1 MKDLNIKLKINGVY
15 TQNDVHPVFGDDIK
29 INISREENQIFRRE
43 KIEGTF
49 KFVNKDFDLIYQ
61 CSIFTKFTLEIYRED
76 VFVGSANFIRT
87 DCEFNLDDKI
97 CSVKLTT
104 KDIYEKILN
113 GYDNK
118 YNLVKLAPKRENV
131 TLTKRAILQFYV
143 RGEKVVT
150 NVVGGVHYEQ
160 SCKEVYDAQE
170 LKTKYH
176 FGGSL
181 PLSFITIDKIMDIT
195 APSEVLGRYFL
206 DESIGNVVAMIY
218 KNENNPRY
226 IIQTNQSSN
235 GWMFLLIDS
244 TTNTTLAD
252 AEIRTNESGAHAFTF
267 IKSGTGSGY
276 DSGVDYA
283 SGTLYYDGDL
293 FCRLLLP
300 KQFDKSEQ
308 RSMDNDITD
317 YDSNYPYV
325 GSVSLDR
332 FAPKI
337 KIVADKSE
345 IPTEWGMDSKGE
357 YFVYPTLTASQQEN
371 GSSPIPI
378 GQSHWERMSSWLLSD
393 DDINDLVDDFDT
405 TFVLKDSYPIWSAIA
420 VLLKEIDDTITFE
433 GTQYYSDFLYLRV
446 PSPFIR
452 SYDFPSHR
460 NALYITPISN
470 IKKTFYEQAAQK
482 GEISLKQILDML
494 RNVYNCYWFIDS
506 NNRLRIEHIVYFKN
520 GNSYTKEKPKP
531 SIDVTIK
538 KNLPT
543 GESWG
548 FAQNTVEYETGKC
561 PARYEF
567 KWGDNCTYPF
577 VGEPIDVKDIYL
589 DASRKESVGIENFL
603 ADIDYIISNPSEVS
617 NDLFAVFEVNKETKK
632 VDILDVR
639 LDDASPKYRIQNP
652 YLSMIVA
659 ERYYYPFDLSGWNA
673 YAGQYELDVYKTKG
687 IKKQTLSC
695 PLTLAEMRSIGV
707 IRTELGNGTIDKLEA
722 EINTL
727 YAKNTIYYEEAKSML
742 DKIYYLNL
750 SSGQGYIQ
758 FFNPTNTKVRLK
770 VGLAEGGQIRVVQY
784 LDIPLKG
791 NVILNGV
798 STNQTPVLMNAED
811 ISAFTINRQFRKIC
825 GAMRLDSRASSNGKY
840 VLEISASKEIGSSDY
855 AGIYIT
861 ANRAIKITLQAS
873 TAVDFDFGYI
883 SINYPAFSQYDD
895 TEVSVSGTDI
905 VSKTIYAGDSRY
917 IGFSRDGAFSGNANK
932 VTITI
937 EEV

>member
-1 MKDLNIKLKINGVY
+1 MKDLTIKLKINGVY

-29 INISREENQIFRRE
+29 INISREENQIFKRE

-49 KFVNKDFDLIYQ
+49 KFVGNEFDLIYE

-76 VFVGSANFIRT
+76 VFVGSADFIRT

-113 GYDNK
+113 GYENK
-118 YNLVKLAPKRENV
+118 YNLVKLAPQRESV
-131 TLTKRAILQFYV
+131 TMTKRAVLQFYV

-160 SCKEVYDAQE
+160 SCKEVYDADK
-170 LKTKYH
+170 LRDTYH
-176 FGGSL
+176 FGGYL
-181 PLSFITIDKIMDIT
+181 PLSYISIKKVIDVT
-195 APSEVLGRYFL
+195 APTAIIGRYFI
-206 DESIGNVVAMIY
+206 DTSIASGRSVIYIHESNS
-218 KNENNPRY
+218 RY
-226 IIQTNQSSN
+226 RIQITYL
-235 GWMFLLIDS
+235 GTEWRLILIDS
-244 TTNTTLAD
+244 TSDKALAG
-252 AEIRTNESGAHAFTF
+252 ASIPSMQSGSQVITF
-267 IKSGTGSGY
+267 EKPSGGN
-276 DSGVDYA
+276 YA
-283 SGTLYYDGDL
+283 SGTFNSDGDL
-293 FCRLLLP
+293 FCRVLLP
-300 KQFDKSEQ
+300 KSFADSYE

-317 YDSNYPYV
+317 YDRNYPYV
-325 GSVSLDR
+325 GSVSLDK
-332 FAPKI
+332 FAPKM
-337 KIVADKSE
+337 KMVVDKSNA
-345 IPTEWGMDSKGE
+345 PTEWGIDSDGK
-357 YFVYPTLTASQQEN
+357 YFVYPTLTADQQKN

-393 DDINDLVDDFDT
+393 DDVNNLVDDFDD

-420 VLLKEIDDTITFE
+420 VLLKEIDNTITFE
-433 GTQYYSDFLYLRV
+433 GTQDYSMFLYL
-446 PSPFIR
+446 SGTNLHIY
-452 SYDFPSHR
+452 SYDFPSQR
-460 NALYITPISN
+460 NALHITPISN
-470 IKKTFYEQAAQK
+470 IKKTFYEQAAQR

-506 NNRLRIEHIVYFKN
+506 DNRLRIEHIVYFKN
-520 GNSYTKEKPKP
+520 GNSYTSEKPTP

-567 KWGDNCTYPF
+567 KWGDKCTYPF

-603 ADIDYIISNPSEVS
+603 ADIDYMVSNPSEVS
-617 NDLFAVFEVNKETKK
+617 DDLFAVFEVNKSTKK

-639 LDDASPKYRIQNP
+639 LNDASPKYKVQNP

-659 ERYYYPFDLSGWNA
+659 ERFYYPFDLSGWKA
-673 YAGQYELDVYKTKG
+673 YTGKYELDVYKTKG

-695 PLTLAEMRSIGV
+695 PLTLAEMRSIGI
-707 IRTELGNGTIDKLEA
+707 IRTEIGNGTIDKLDA

-727 YAKNTIYYEEAKSML
+727 YAKNTIYYEEAKSVL
-742 DKIYYLNL
+742 DKIYYISYVSNR
-750 SSGQGYIQ
+750 GYIQ
-758 FFNPTNTKVRLK
+758 FFNPTITKVRLK
-770 VGLAEGGQIRVVQY
+770 IGLVEGGKIVSVHY
-784 LDIPLKG
+784 LDVPMRG
-791 NVILNGV
+791 NNTLSASTGQSPVI
-798 STNQTPVLMNAED
+798 MDAED
-811 ISAFTINRQFRKIC
+811 ISAFTINRKFRKIG
-825 GAMRLDSRASSNGKY
+825 GAMSLDSRASSNGKY
-840 VLEISASKEIGSSDY
+840 YVLEISASKNIGSNDY

-861 ANRAIKITLQAS
+861 ANRAIKITLRSS
-873 TAVDFDFGYI
+873 TEKIYDFGYM
-883 SINYPAFSQYDD
+883 SVSYPVCTSTSLA
-895 TEVSVSGTDI
+895 EVSVSGTELI
-905 VSKTIYAGDSRY
+905 SKTISAGESRY
-917 IGFSRDGAFSGNANK
+917 IGFFKDGTTSGNDDK

>member
-29 INISREENQIFRRE
+29 INISREENQIFKRE

-49 KFVNKDFDLIYQ
+49 KFVGNEFDLIYQ

-118 YNLVKLAPKRENV
+118 YNIVKLAPKRENV

-143 RGEKVVT
+143 RGENVVT

-160 SCKEVYDAQE
+160 SCKEVYDAKA
-170 LKTKYH
+170 LGDIYH
-176 FGGSL
+176 FGGYL
-181 PLSFITIDKIMDIT
+181 PLSYIYINKVIDAT
-195 APSEVLGRYFL
+195 APSDVLGRYFI
-206 DESIGNVVAMIY
+206 DNSIAGGAAIIY
-218 KNENNPRY
+218 IN
-226 IIQTNQSSN
+226 SSN
-235 GWMFLLIDS
+235 SNYRIQLTYVASEWVLLLIDS
-244 TTNTTLAD
+244 STNKTLAS
-252 AEIRTNESGAHAFTF
+252 ANVPNVQSGSQAITFT
-267 IKSGTGSGY
+267 KSGSSG
-276 DSGVDYA
+276 GDYA
-283 SGTLYYDGDL
+283 SGIYNSDGDL
-293 FCRLLLP
+293 YCRVLLP
-300 KQFDKSEQ
+300 KQFDNSYQ
-308 RSMDNDITD
+308 RSMDDDITD

-325 GSVSLDR
+325 GGVSLDR
-332 FAPKI
+332 FAPKM
-337 KIVADKSE
+337 KMVVDKSVT
-345 IPTEWGMDSKGE
+345 PTEWGIDSEGT
-357 YFVYPTLTASQQEN
+357 YFQYPILTASQQEN

-393 DDINDLVDDFDT
+393 DDVNDLVDDFYA
-405 TFVLKDSYPIWSAIA
+405 TFILKDSYPIGSAIA
-420 VLLKEIDDTITFE
+420 VLLKEIDDNISFE
-433 GTQYYSDFLYLRV
+433 DTQDYSMFLYSGAMQELY
-446 PSPFIR
+446 
-452 SYDFPSHR
+452 SYDFLGCR
-460 NALYITPISN
+460 NALHITPISN
-470 IKKTFYEQAAQK
+470 IKKTFYEQAAQR
-482 GEISLKQILDML
+482 GEISLKQIFDML

-506 NNRLRIEHIVYFKN
+506 EKRLRIEHIVYFKN
-520 GNSYTKEKPKP
+520 GNSYTSEKPTP

-543 GESWG
+543 WESWG
-548 FAQNTVEYETGKC
+548 FAQNTVEYETNKC

-567 KWGDNCTYPF
+567 KWGDKCTYPF

-589 DASRKESVGIENFL
+589 DASQKESVGIENFL
-603 ADIDYIISNPSEVS
+603 ADIDYIVSNPSGVS
-617 NDLFAVFEVNKETKK
+617 DDLFAVFEVNKSTKK

-639 LDDASPKYRIQNP
+639 LNDASPKYKIQNP

-659 ERYYYPFDLSGWNA
+659 ERFYYPFDLSGWKA
-673 YAGQYELDVYKTKG
+673 SAGQYELDVYKTKG

-727 YAKNTIYYEEAKSML
+727 YAKNTIYYEEAKSVL
-742 DKIYYLNL
+742 DKIYYISYVSNR
-750 SSGQGYIQ
+750 GYIQ

-770 VGLAEGGQIRVVQY
+770 IGLVEGGKIVSVHY
-784 LDIPLKG
+784 LDIPLRG

-798 STNQTPVLMNAED
+798 SANQTPVLMDAED
-811 ISAFTINRQFRKIC
+811 ISAFTINRKFRKIC
-825 GAMRLDSRASSNGKY
+825 GAMRLDSRKSSNGKY
-840 VLEISASKEIGSSDY
+840 VLEISALKSIGARDY
-855 AGIYIT
+855 AGIHIT
-861 ANRAIKITLQAS
+861 ANRSIKITLQAS
-873 TAVDFDFGYI
+873 SKQTHDYGYT
-883 SINYPAFSQYDD
+883 SKLHPAILSTSYA
-895 TEVSVSGTDI
+895 EILVSGTDSNS
-905 VSKTIYAGDSRY
+905 VTIGAGESRY
-917 IGFSRDGAFSGNANK
+917 IGYSKDGTVGENEDK
-932 VTITI
+932 ITITI

>member
-15 TQNDVHPVFGDDIK
+15 TQEDVHPVFGDDIK
-29 INISREENQIFRRE
+29 INISREENQIFKRE

-49 KFVNKDFDLIYQ
+49 KFVGNEFDLIYQ

-76 VFVGSANFIRT
+76 VYVGSADFIRT

-118 YNLVKLAPKRENV
+118 YNLVKLAPQRESV
-131 TLTKRAILQFYV
+131 TMTKRAVLQFYV
-143 RGEKVVT
+143 RGENVVT

-160 SCKEVYDAQE
+160 SCKEVYNTSD
-170 LKTKYH
+170 LKDIYH
-176 FGGSL
+176 FGGYL
-181 PLSFITIDKIMDIT
+181 PLSYIDINNLIDAT
-195 APSEVLGRYFL
+195 APLDIYGRYFI
-206 DESIGNVVAMIY
+206 DTSIVGGSVIIY
-218 KNENNPRY
+218 RNERNSNCR
-226 IIQTNQSSN
+226 IQLTDL
-235 GWMFLLIDS
+235 GVEWMLLLIDS
-244 TTNTTLAD
+244 TSNTTLASVS
-252 AEIRTNESGAHAFTF
+252 IPSTQSGSQDITF
-267 IKSGTGSGY
+267 VKAGSSGGN
-276 DSGVDYA
+276 YA
-283 SGTLYYDGDL
+283 SGTFNSDGDL
-293 FCRLLLP
+293 YCRVLLP
-300 KQFDKSEQ
+300 KSFDNTYQ
-308 RSMDNDITD
+308 RSMDSDITD

-325 GSVSLDR
+325 SSVAVDR
-332 FAPKI
+332 FAPKM
-337 KIVADKSE
+337 KMVVNKSNT
-345 IPTEWGMDSKGE
+345 PTEWGIDSNGA
-357 YFVYPTLTASQQEN
+357 YFLYPTLNADQQKK

-393 DDINDLVDDFDT
+393 DDVNDLVDDFDD

-420 VLLKEIDDTITFE
+420 VLLNEIDDTITFE
-433 GTQYYSDFLYLRV
+433 GTQDYSMFLYL
-446 PSPFIR
+446 SGTNLHIY

-460 NALYITPISN
+460 NALHITPISN

-520 GNSYTKEKPKP
+520 GNSYDVENPTP

-538 KNLPT
+538 KSLPT

-589 DASRKESVGIENFL
+589 DASQKESVGIENFL
-603 ADIDYIISNPSEVS
+603 ADIDYIVSNPSGVS
-617 NDLFAVFEVNKETKK
+617 DDLFAVFEVNKSTKK

-639 LDDASPKYRIQNP
+639 LNDASPKYKVQNP

-659 ERYYYPFDLSGWNA
+659 EQYYYPFDLSGWKA
-673 YAGQYELDVYKTKG
+673 YAGKYELDVYKTKG

-695 PLTLAEMRSIGV
+695 PLSLAEMRSIGV
-707 IRTELGNGTIDKLEA
+707 IRTELGNGIIDKLDA

-727 YAKNTIYYEEAKSML
+727 YAKNTIYYEEDKSVL
-742 DKIYYLNL
+742 DKIKYTDLV
-750 SSGQGYIQ
+750 SSRGHIQ
-758 FFNPTNTKVRLK
+758 FFNPTITKVRLK
-770 VGLAEGGQIRVVQY
+770 IGLVEGGKIVSVHY
-784 LDIPLKG
+784 LDVPLRG
-791 NVILNGV
+791 NNTLSASAGQSPVI
-798 STNQTPVLMNAED
+798 MDAED
-811 ISAFTINRQFRKIC
+811 ISAFTINRKFRKID
-825 GAMRLDSRASSNGKY
+825 GAMLFDDSASSNGKY
-840 VLEISASKEIGSSDY
+840 VLEISASKNVGSNDF

-873 TAVDFDFGYI
+873 TEKDVDYGYMSI
-883 SINYPAFSQYDD
+883 SYPVCTSTSLA
-895 TEVSVSGTDI
+895 EVYVSGTESI
-905 VSKTIYAGDSRY
+905 SKTIYAGDSRY
-917 IGFSRDGAFSGNANK
+917 IGFFKDGVQSENEDK

>member
-1 MKDLNIKLKINGVY
+1 MKDLTIKLKINGVY
-15 TQNDVHPVFGDDIK
+15 TQNDVHPIFGDDIK
-29 INISREENQIFRRE
+29 INISREENQIFKRE

-49 KFVNKDFDLIYQ
+49 KFVGNEFDLIYQ

-76 VFVGSANFIRT
+76 VFVGSADFIRT

-113 GYDNK
+113 GYENK
-118 YNLVKLAPKRENV
+118 YNLVKLAPQRESV
-131 TLTKRAILQFYV
+131 TMTKRAVLQFYV

-160 SCKEVYDAQE
+160 SCKEVYDADK
-170 LKTKYH
+170 LKDIYH
-176 FGGSL
+176 FGGYL
-181 PLSFITIDKIMDIT
+181 PLSYIDIKKIIDVT
-195 APSEVLGRYFL
+195 APADILGRYFI
-206 DESIGNVVAMIY
+206 DTSIVSGRSIIYINGN
-218 KNENNPRY
+218 NSRY
-226 IIQTNQSSN
+226 RIQITYL
-235 GWMFLLIDS
+235 GTEWRLILIDS
-244 TTNTTLAD
+244 TPDKALAGASIPSMQIGSQD
-252 AEIRTNESGAHAFTF
+252 ITFEKAGSSG
-267 IKSGTGSGY
+267 GN
-276 DSGVDYA
+276 YA
-283 SGTLYYDGDL
+283 SGTFNSDGDL
-293 FCRLLLP
+293 YCRVLLP
-300 KQFDKSEQ
+300 KHFDNSYE
-308 RSMDNDITD
+308 RNMADDITD

-325 GSVSLDR
+325 GSVSLDK
-332 FAPKI
+332 FAPKM
-337 KIVADKSE
+337 KMVVDKSNA
-345 IPTEWGMDSKGE
+345 PTEWGIDSEGA
-357 YFVYPTLTASQQEN
+357 YFVYPTLTADQQKN

-393 DDINDLVDDFDT
+393 DDVNNLVDDFDD

-433 GTQYYSDFLYLRV
+433 GTQDYSMFLYLSGTN
-446 PSPFIR
+446 PYIY

-460 NALYITPISN
+460 NALHITPISN
-470 IKKTFYEQAAQK
+470 IKKTFYEQAAQR

-506 NNRLRIEHIVYFKN
+506 DNRLRIEHIVYFKN
-520 GNSYTKEKPKP
+520 GNSYTSEKPTP

-548 FAQNTVEYETGKC
+548 FAQNTVEYETDKC

-567 KWGDNCTYPF
+567 KWGDKCTYPF
-577 VGEPIDVKDIYL
+577 VGEPVDVKDIYL

-603 ADIDYIISNPSEVS
+603 ADIDYIVSNPSGVS
-617 NDLFAVFEVNKETKK
+617 DDLFAVFEVNKLTKK

-639 LDDASPKYRIQNP
+639 LNDASPKYKVQNP

-659 ERYYYPFDLSGWNA
+659 ERFYYPFDLSGWKA
-673 YAGQYELDVYKTKG
+673 YAGKYELDVYKTKG

-695 PLTLAEMRSIGV
+695 PLSLAEMRSIGI
-707 IRTELGNGTIDKLEA
+707 IRTEVGNGTIDKLEA

-727 YAKNTIYYEEAKSML
+727 YAKNTIYYEEAKSVL
-742 DKIYYLNL
+742 DKIYYISYASNR
-750 SSGQGYIQ
+750 GYIQ

-770 VGLAEGGQIRVVQY
+770 IGLVEGGKIVSVHY
-784 LDIPLKG
+784 LDIPLRG
-791 NVILNGV
+791 NNTLSASAGQSPVI
-798 STNQTPVLMNAED
+798 MDAED
-811 ISAFTINRQFRKIC
+811 ISAFTINRKFRKIG
-825 GAMRLDSRASSNGKY
+825 GAMSLDSRASSNGKY
-840 VLEISASKEIGSSDY
+840 VLEISASKNIGSNDF

-873 TAVDFDFGYI
+873 TEEYYDFGYT
-883 SINYPAFSQYDD
+883 SVDYPICTSKLLA
-895 TEVSVSGTDI
+895 EVSVSGTESI
-905 VSKTIYAGDSRY
+905 SKTISAGESRY
-917 IGFSRDGAFSGNANK
+917 IGFFKDKTTSENDDK

>member
-1 MKDLNIKLKINGVY
+1 MKDLTIKLKINGVY

-29 INISREENQIFRRE
+29 INISREENQIFKRE

-49 KFVNKDFDLIYQ
+49 KFVGNEFDLIYQ

-76 VFVGSANFIRT
+76 VFVGSADFIRT

-113 GYDNK
+113 GYENK
-118 YNLVKLAPKRENV
+118 YNLVKLAPQRESV
-131 TLTKRAILQFYV
+131 TMTKRAVLQFYV
-143 RGEKVVT
+143 RGESVVT

-160 SCKEVYDAQE
+160 SCKEVYG
-170 LKTKYH
+170 TKDLRDIYH
-176 FGGSL
+176 FGGHL
-181 PLSFITIDKIMDIT
+181 PLSYIYINKVIDAT
-195 APSEVLGRYFL
+195 APSDVFGRYFI
-206 DESIGNVVAMIY
+206 DNSTAGGAGIIY
-218 KNENNPRY
+218 INATNSNYR
-226 IIQTNQSSN
+226 IQLTYLASE
-235 GWMFLLIDS
+235 WVLILIDS
-244 TTNTTLAD
+244 STNKTLAS
-252 AEIRTNESGAHAFTF
+252 ANVPNVQSGSQAITFT
-267 IKSGTGSGY
+267 KSGSSG
-276 DSGVDYA
+276 GDYA
-283 SGTLYYDGDL
+283 SGIYNSDGDL
-293 FCRLLLP
+293 YCRVLLP
-300 KQFDKSEQ
+300 KQFDNSYE

-317 YDSNYPYV
+317 YDRNYPYV
-325 GSVSLDR
+325 GSVSLDK
-332 FAPKI
+332 FAPKM
-337 KIVADKSE
+337 KMVVDKSNA
-345 IPTEWGMDSKGE
+345 PTEWGIDSEGA
-357 YFVYPTLTASQQEN
+357 YFVYPTLNADQQKN

-393 DDINDLVDDFDT
+393 DDVNNLVDDFDD

-433 GTQYYSDFLYLRV
+433 GTQDYSMFLYLSGRN
-446 PSPFIR
+446 PYIY

-460 NALYITPISN
+460 NALHITPISN
-470 IKKTFYEQAAQK
+470 IKKTFYEQAAQR

-506 NNRLRIEHIVYFKN
+506 DNRLRIEHIVYFKN
-520 GNSYTKEKPKP
+520 GNSYTSEKPTP

-548 FAQNTVEYETGKC
+548 FAQNTVEYETDKC

-567 KWGDNCTYPF
+567 KWGDKCTYPF
-577 VGEPIDVKDIYL
+577 VGEPVDVKDIYL

-603 ADIDYIISNPSEVS
+603 ADIDYIVSNPSGVS
-617 NDLFAVFEVNKETKK
+617 DDLFAVFEVNKLTKK

-639 LDDASPKYRIQNP
+639 LNDASPKYKVQNP

-659 ERYYYPFDLSGWNA
+659 ERFYYPFDLSGWKA
-673 YAGQYELDVYKTKG
+673 YAGKYELDVYKTKG

-695 PLTLAEMRSIGV
+695 PLSLAEMRSIGI
-707 IRTELGNGTIDKLEA
+707 IRTEVGNGTIDKLEA
-722 EINTL
+722 EINIL
-727 YAKNTIYYEEAKSML
+727 YAKNTIYYEEAKSVL
-742 DKIYYLNL
+742 DKIYYISYVSNR
-750 SSGQGYIQ
+750 GYIQ

-770 VGLAEGGQIRVVQY
+770 IGLVEGGKIVSVHY
-784 LDIPLKG
+784 LDIPLRG
-791 NVILNGV
+791 NNTLSASAGQSPVI
-798 STNQTPVLMNAED
+798 MDAED
-811 ISAFTINRQFRKIC
+811 ISAFTINRKFRKIG
-825 GAMRLDSRASSNGKY
+825 GAMSLDSRASSNGKY
-840 VLEISASKEIGSSDY
+840 VLEISASKNIGSNDF

-873 TAVDFDFGYI
+873 TEEYYDFGYT
-883 SINYPAFSQYDD
+883 SVDYPICTSKLLA
-895 TEVSVSGTDI
+895 EVSVSGTESI
-905 VSKTIYAGDSRY
+905 SKTISAGESRY
-917 IGFSRDGAFSGNANK
+917 IGFFKDKTTSENDDK

>member
-29 INISREENQIFRRE
+29 INISREENQIFKRE

-49 KFVNKDFDLIYQ
+49 KFVGNEFDLIYQ

-118 YNLVKLAPKRENV
+118 YNLVKLAPQRESV
-131 TLTKRAILQFYV
+131 TLTKRAVLQFYV
-143 RGEKVVT
+143 RGENVVT

-160 SCKEVYDAQE
+160 SCKEVYNASD
-170 LKTKYH
+170 LKDIYH
-176 FGGSL
+176 FGGYL
-181 PLSFITIDKIMDIT
+181 PLSYIDINNLIDAT
-195 APSEVLGRYFL
+195 APLDIYGRYFI
-206 DESIGNVVAMIY
+206 DTSTAGSAVIIY
-218 KNENNPRY
+218 RNERNSNCR
-226 IIQTNQSSN
+226 IQLTYLVT
-235 GWMFLLIDS
+235 GCVLTLIDS
-244 TTNTTLAD
+244 TSNTTLASVS
-252 AEIRTNESGAHAFTF
+252 IPNTQSGSQDITF
-267 IKSGTGSGY
+267 VKAGSSGGN
-276 DSGVDYA
+276 YA
-283 SGTLYYDGDL
+283 SGTFNSDGDL
-293 FCRLLLP
+293 YCRVLLP
-300 KQFDKSEQ
+300 KSFDNSYQ

-325 GSVSLDR
+325 GSVALDR
-332 FAPKI
+332 FAPKM
-337 KIVADKSE
+337 KMVVNKSNT
-345 IPTEWGMDSKGE
+345 PTEWGIDSNGA
-357 YFVYPTLTASQQEN
+357 YFLYPTLNADQQKK

-393 DDINDLVDDFDT
+393 DDVNNLVDDFDD

-420 VLLKEIDDTITFE
+420 VLLNEIDDTITFE
-433 GTQYYSDFLYLRV
+433 GTQDYSMFLYL
-446 PSPFIR
+446 SGTNLHIY
-452 SYDFPSHR
+452 SYDFPSYR
-460 NALYITPISN
+460 NALHITPISN
-470 IKKTFYEQAAQK
+470 IKKTFYEQAAQR

-520 GNSYTKEKPKP
+520 GNSYNVEKPTP
-531 SIDVTIK
+531 SIDVTTK
-538 KNLPT
+538 KSLPT

-567 KWGDNCTYPF
+567 KWGNNCTYPF

-589 DASRKESVGIENFL
+589 DASQKDSVGIENFL
-603 ADIDYIISNPSEVS
+603 ADIDYIVSNPSEVS
-617 NDLFAVFEVNKETKK
+617 DDLFAVFEVNKSTKK

-639 LDDASPKYRIQNP
+639 LNDVSPKYKVQNP

-659 ERYYYPFDLSGWNA
+659 EQYYYPFDLSGWNA
-673 YAGQYELDVYKTKG
+673 YVGKYELDVYKTKG

-695 PLTLAEMRSIGV
+695 PLSLAEMRSIG
-707 IRTELGNGTIDKLEA
+707 IIHTEIGNGTIDKLDA

-727 YAKNTIYYEEAKSML
+727 YAKNTIYYEEAKSVL
-742 DKIYYLNL
+742 DKIKYRDLV
-750 SSGQGYIQ
+750 STSGYIQ
-758 FFNPTNTKVRLK
+758 FFNPTITKVRLK
-770 VGLAEGGQIRVVQY
+770 IGLVEGGKIVSVHY
-784 LDIPLKG
+784 LDVPMRG
-791 NVILNGV
+791 NNTLSASTGQSPVI
-798 STNQTPVLMNAED
+798 MDAED
-811 ISAFTINRQFRKIC
+811 ISAFTINRKFRKIR
-825 GAMRLDSRASSNGKY
+825 GAMSLDDSASSNGKY
-840 VLEISASKEIGSSDY
+840 VLEISVSKNIGLDDF

-873 TAVDFDFGYI
+873 TEQDYDYGYM
-883 SINYPAFSQYDD
+883 SVSKPVCTD
-895 TEVSVSGTDI
+895 TSLAEVYVSGTESI
-905 VSKTIYAGDSRY
+905 NKTIYAGESRY
-917 IGFSRDGAFSGNANK
+917 IGFFKNGIISENGDK

>member
-1 MKDLNIKLKINGVY
+1 MKDLTIKLKINGVY

-29 INISREENQIFRRE
+29 INISREENQIFKRE

-49 KFVNKDFDLIYQ
+49 KFVGNEFDLIYQ

-76 VFVGSANFIRT
+76 VFVGSAGFIRT
-87 DCEFNLDDKI
+87 NCAFNLDDKI

-113 GYDNK
+113 GYENK
-118 YNLVKLAPKRENV
+118 YNLVKLAPQRESV
-131 TLTKRAILQFYV
+131 TMTKRAVLQFYV

-160 SCKEVYDAQE
+160 SCKEVYDADK
-170 LKTKYH
+170 LKDIYH
-176 FGGSL
+176 FGGYL
-181 PLSFITIDKIMDIT
+181 PLSYIDIKKIIDVT
-195 APSEVLGRYFL
+195 APADILGRYFI
-206 DESIGNVVAMIY
+206 DTSIVSGRSIIYINGN
-218 KNENNPRY
+218 NSRY
-226 IIQTNQSSN
+226 RIQITYL
-235 GWMFLLIDS
+235 GTEWRLILIDS
-244 TTNTTLAD
+244 TPDKALAGASIPSMQIGSQD
-252 AEIRTNESGAHAFTF
+252 ITFEKAGSSG
-267 IKSGTGSGY
+267 GN
-276 DSGVDYA
+276 YA
-283 SGTLYYDGDL
+283 SGTFNSDGDL
-293 FCRLLLP
+293 YCRVLLP
-300 KQFDKSEQ
+300 KHFDNSYE
-308 RSMDNDITD
+308 RNMADDITD

-325 GSVSLDR
+325 GSVSLDK
-332 FAPKI
+332 FAPKM
-337 KIVADKSE
+337 KMVVDKSNA
-345 IPTEWGMDSKGE
+345 PTEWGIDSEGK
-357 YFVYPTLTASQQEN
+357 YFVYPTLTADQQKN

-393 DDINDLVDDFDT
+393 DDVNNLVDDFDD

-433 GTQYYSDFLYLRV
+433 GTQDYSMFLYLSGTN
-446 PSPFIR
+446 PYIY

-460 NALYITPISN
+460 NALHITPISN
-470 IKKTFYEQAAQK
+470 IKKTFYEQAAQR

-506 NNRLRIEHIVYFKN
+506 DNRLRIEHIVYFKN
-520 GNSYTKEKPKP
+520 GNSYTSEKPTP

-548 FAQNTVEYETGKC
+548 FAQNTVEYETNKC

-567 KWGDNCTYPF
+567 KWGDKCTYPF
-577 VGEPIDVKDIYL
+577 VGEPINVKDIYL

-603 ADIDYIISNPSEVS
+603 ADIDYIVSNPSGVS
-617 NDLFAVFEVNKETKK
+617 DDLFAVFEVNKLTKK

-639 LDDASPKYRIQNP
+639 LNDASPKYKVQNP

-659 ERYYYPFDLSGWNA
+659 ERFYYPFDLSGWKA
-673 YAGQYELDVYKTKG
+673 YAGKYELDVYKTKG

-695 PLTLAEMRSIGV
+695 PLSLAEMRSIGI
-707 IRTELGNGTIDKLEA
+707 IRTEVGNGTIDKLEA

-727 YAKNTIYYEEAKSML
+727 YAKNTIYYEEAKSVL
-742 DKIYYLNL
+742 DKIYYISYVSNR
-750 SSGQGYIQ
+750 GYIQ

-770 VGLAEGGQIRVVQY
+770 IGLVEGGKIVSVHY
-784 LDIPLKG
+784 LDIPLRG
-791 NVILNGV
+791 NNTLSASAGQSPVI
-798 STNQTPVLMNAED
+798 MDAED
-811 ISAFTINRQFRKIC
+811 ISAFTINRKFRKIG
-825 GAMRLDSRASSNGKY
+825 GAMSLDSRASSNGKY
-840 VLEISASKEIGSSDY
+840 VLEISASKNIGSNDF

-873 TAVDFDFGYI
+873 TEEYYDFGYT
-883 SINYPAFSQYDD
+883 SVDYPICTSKLLA
-895 TEVSVSGTDI
+895 EVSVSGTESI
-905 VSKTIYAGDSRY
+905 SKTISAGDSRY
-917 IGFSRDGAFSGNANK
+917 IGFFKDKDTSGNDDK

>member
-29 INISREENQIFRRE
+29 INISREENRIFKRE

-49 KFVNKDFDLIYQ
+49 KFVGNEFDLIYQ

-76 VFVGSANFIRT
+76 VFVGSADFIRT

-118 YNLVKLAPKRENV
+118 YNLVKLAPQRESV
-131 TLTKRAILQFYV
+131 TMTKRAILQFYV

-160 SCKEVYDAQE
+160 SCKEVYDADD
-170 LKTKYH
+170 LKNIYH
-176 FGGSL
+176 FGGYL
-181 PLSFITIDKIMDIT
+181 PLSYIDIKGVIDVT
-195 APSEVLGRYFL
+195 APADILGRYFINISIVGGIRITYIK
-206 DESIGNVVAMIY
+206 ESNS
-218 KNENNPRY
+218 RY
-226 IIQTNQSSN
+226 RIELSSL
-235 GWMFLLIDS
+235 GVSWLLILIDS
-244 TTNTTLAD
+244 TSNTKLASVT
-252 AEIRTNESGAHAFTF
+252 IPNLQSGSKDITF
-267 IKSGTGSGY
+267 VKVGSSGGN
-276 DSGVDYA
+276 YA
-283 SGTLYYDGDL
+283 SGTFNSDGDL
-293 FCRLLLP
+293 YCRVLLP
-300 KQFDKSEQ
+300 KNVDNSYQ
-308 RSMDNDITD
+308 RSMDDDITD

-332 FAPKI
+332 FAPKM
-337 KIVADKSE
+337 KMVVNKSNT
-345 IPTEWGMDSKGE
+345 PTEWGIDSEGA
-357 YFVYPTLTASQQEN
+357 YFDYPTLNADQQKN
-371 GSSPIPI
+371 GTSPIPI

-393 DDINDLVDDFDT
+393 DDVNDLVDDFDD

-420 VLLKEIDDTITFE
+420 VLLNEIDDTITFE
-433 GTQYYSDFLYLRV
+433 GTQDYSMFLYL
-446 PSPFIR
+446 SETNLHIY

-460 NALYITPISN
+460 NALHITPISN

-494 RNVYNCYWFIDS
+494 RKVYNCYWFIDS
-506 NNRLRIEHIVYFKN
+506 DKRLRIEHIVYFKN
-520 GNSYTKEKPKP
+520 GNSYDVEKPTP
-531 SIDVTIK
+531 SIDVTTK

-548 FAQNTVEYETGKC
+548 FSQNTVEYETNKC

-589 DASRKESVGIENFL
+589 DASKKESVGIENFL
-603 ADIDYIISNPSEVS
+603 ADIDYIVSNPSEVS
-617 NDLFAVFEVNKETKK
+617 NDLFAVFEVNKSTKK

-639 LDDASPKYRIQNP
+639 LNDVSPKYKVQNP

-673 YAGQYELDVYKTKG
+673 YVGEYELDVYKTRG

-695 PLTLAEMRSIGV
+695 PLSLAEMRSIGI
-707 IRTELGNGTIDKLEA
+707 IRTEIGNGTIDKLDA

-727 YAKNTIYYEEAKSML
+727 YAKNTIYYEEAKSVL
-742 DKIYYLNL
+742 NKIYYVNL
-750 SSGQGYIQ
+750 VPIRGYIQ
-758 FFNPTNTKVRLK
+758 FFNPTITKARLK
-770 VGLAEGGQIRVVQY
+770 IGLVEGGKIVSVHY
-784 LDIPLKG
+784 LDVPLRG
-791 NVILNGV
+791 NNTLSASEGQSPVI
-798 STNQTPVLMNAED
+798 MDAED
-811 ISAFTINRQFRKIC
+811 ISAFTINRKFRKIG
-825 GAMRLDSRASSNGKY
+825 GAMSLDSRASSNGKY
-840 VLEISASKEIGSSDY
+840 VLEISASKNIGSDDY

-873 TAVDFDFGYI
+873 TEQRFDYGYM
-883 SINYPAFSQYDD
+883 
-895 TEVSVSGTDI
+895 SVSNPVCTDI
-905 VSKTIYAGDSRY
+905 SLAEVYVSDTDIISKTISAGDSRY
-917 IGFSRDGAFSGNANK
+917 IGFFKDGTESENDDK

>member
-15 TQNDVHPVFGDDIK
+15 TQEDVHPVFGDDIK
-29 INISREENQIFRRE
+29 INISREENQIFKRE

-49 KFVNKDFDLIYQ
+49 KFVGNEFDLIYQ

-76 VFVGSANFIRT
+76 VYVGSADFIRT

-118 YNLVKLAPKRENV
+118 YNLVKLAPQRESV
-131 TLTKRAILQFYV
+131 TMTKRAVLQFYV
-143 RGEKVVT
+143 RGENVVT

-160 SCKEVYDAQE
+160 SCKEVYNASD
-170 LKTKYH
+170 LKDIYH
-176 FGGSL
+176 FGGYL
-181 PLSFITIDKIMDIT
+181 PLSYIDINNLIDAT
-195 APSEVLGRYFL
+195 APLDIYGRYFI
-206 DESIGNVVAMIY
+206 DTSTVGGSAIIY
-218 KNENNPRY
+218 RNERNSNCR
-226 IIQTNQSSN
+226 IQLTDLVT
-235 GWMFLLIDS
+235 GCVLTLIDS
-244 TTNTTLAD
+244 TSNTTLASVS
-252 AEIRTNESGAHAFTF
+252 IPSTQSGSQDITF
-267 IKSGTGSGY
+267 VKAGSSGGN
-276 DSGVDYA
+276 YA
-283 SGTLYYDGDL
+283 SGTFNSDGDL
-293 FCRLLLP
+293 YCRVLLP
-300 KQFDKSEQ
+300 KSFDNSYQ
-308 RSMDNDITD
+308 RSMDDDITD

-325 GSVSLDR
+325 GSVSLAR
-332 FAPKI
+332 FAPKM
-337 KIVADKSE
+337 KMVVNKSNT
-345 IPTEWGMDSKGE
+345 PTEWGIDSNGA
-357 YFVYPTLTASQQEN
+357 YFLYPTLNADQQKK

-393 DDINDLVDDFDT
+393 DDVNDLVDDFDD

-420 VLLKEIDDTITFE
+420 VLLNEIDDTITFE
-433 GTQYYSDFLYLRV
+433 GTQDYSMFLYL
-446 PSPFIR
+446 SGTNLHIY

-460 NALYITPISN
+460 NALHITPISN

-520 GNSYTKEKPKP
+520 GNSYDVENPTP

-538 KNLPT
+538 KSLPT

-548 FAQNTVEYETGKC
+548 FAQNKVEYETDKC

-567 KWGDNCTYPF
+567 KWGDKCTYPF

-589 DASRKESVGIENFL
+589 DASQKESVGIENFL
-603 ADIDYIISNPSEVS
+603 ADIDYIVSNPSGVS
-617 NDLFAVFEVNKETKK
+617 DDLFAVFEVNKSTKK

-639 LDDASPKYRIQNP
+639 LNDASPKYKVQNP

-659 ERYYYPFDLSGWNA
+659 EQYYYPFDLSGWKA
-673 YAGQYELDVYKTKG
+673 YAGKYELDVYKTKG

-695 PLTLAEMRSIGV
+695 PLSLAEMRSIG
-707 IRTELGNGTIDKLEA
+707 IIHTEIGNGTIDKLDA

-727 YAKNTIYYEEAKSML
+727 YAKNTIYYEEDKSVL
-742 DKIYYLNL
+742 DKIKYTDLV
-750 SSGQGYIQ
+750 STRGHIQ
-758 FFNPTNTKVRLK
+758 FFNPTITKVRLK
-770 VGLAEGGQIRVVQY
+770 IGLVEGGKIVSVHY
-784 LDIPLKG
+784 LDVPLRG
-791 NVILNGV
+791 NNTLSASAGQSPVI
-798 STNQTPVLMNAED
+798 MDAED
-811 ISAFTINRQFRKIC
+811 ISAFTINRKFRKID
-825 GAMRLDSRASSNGKY
+825 GAMLFDDSASSNGKY
-840 VLEISASKEIGSSDY
+840 VLEISASKNVGSNDF

-873 TAVDFDFGYI
+873 TEKDVDYGYMSI
-883 SINYPAFSQYDD
+883 SYPVCTSTSLA
-895 TEVSVSGTDI
+895 EVYVSGTESI
-905 VSKTIYAGDSRY
+905 SKTIYAGDSRY
-917 IGFSRDGAFSGNANK
+917 IGFFKDGVQSENEDK